1 MYTLCE
7 LDIQMIRRLL
17 VASAFSLLAV
27 DIAVAAP
34 NCPNLDLR
42 QETNALSS
50 WLGNTGLNKDQR
62 AASMAYLKKKT
73 AAWSRVPLN
82 AAGAAC
88 GAEPIAARVVSCT
101 RGMARDLYAQST
113 KPLNAPQP
121 VNGKLRREL
130 GKKSVSIGE
139 LLFVGAASACQ
150 GAAIE
155 AFGR

>member
-1 MYTLCE
+1 
-7 LDIQMIRRLL
+7 MIRRLF
-17 VASAFSLLAV
+17 VASALSLLAFNL
-27 DIAVAAP
+27 AGAAP
-34 NCPNLDLR
+34 SCPKLDLR
-42 QETNALSS
+42 KETNALSS

-62 AASMAYLKKKT
+62 AASMAYLKKRT

-113 KPLNAPQP
+113 KPLNASEPA
-121 VNGKLRREL
+121 NGELRREL
-130 GKKSVSIGE
+130 GKKSASIGE